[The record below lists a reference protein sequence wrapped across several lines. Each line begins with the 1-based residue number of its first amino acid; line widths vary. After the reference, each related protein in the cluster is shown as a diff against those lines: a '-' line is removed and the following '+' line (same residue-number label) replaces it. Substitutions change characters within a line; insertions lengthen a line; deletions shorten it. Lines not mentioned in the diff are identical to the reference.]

1 MAEILVNTNNPI
13 KHKVFWK
20 GEPTDADSLPTVKV
34 YDTTEDP
41 TLNVLI
47 SPNSILYVLTAE
59 KLETDIGVY
68 QVTLPLIVTKES
80 KSLKLRWEYTVGGQE
95 AYKEHKLYVVTPYVD
110 VEQAVDALN
119 LGSDSSDPNYRT
131 YNEILDAERWAR
143 RAIEN
148 YTGQQFYLY
157 DDTQVVYGSGA
168 DLLPLPYKIHEVH
181 DLTQNDVMLVDY
193 LNNVNNWNQDLKIS
207 ETGFGIRVNRATML
221 DNTVYVANG
230 MVPPSINDTTNG
242 VFIKG
247 YTYRVHGRYGW
258 EYVPAEVELACIEL
272 MRDYF
277 SKDKNWRNK
286 YITSLQAFDWNFE
299 YSSDTYK
306 GTGNVYVDQIL
317 SAYVLNQMVV
327 I

>member
-1 MAEILVNTNNPI
+1 
-13 KHKVFWK
+13 
-20 GEPTDADSLPTVKV
+20 
-34 YDTTEDP
+34 
-41 TLNVLI
+41 
-47 SPNSILYVLTAE
+47 
-59 KLETDIGVY
+59 
-68 QVTLPLIVTKES
+68 
-80 KSLKLRWEYTVGGQE
+80 
-95 AYKEHKLYVVTPYVD
+95 
-110 VEQAVDALN
+110 
-119 LGSDSSDPNYRT
+119 
-131 YNEILDAERWAR
+131 
-143 RAIEN
+143 
-148 YTGQQFYLY
+148 
-157 DDTQVVYGSGA
+157 
-168 DLLPLPYKIHEVH
+168 
-181 DLTQNDVMLVDY
+181 MLVDY

-317 SAYVLNQMVV
+317 SDYVLNQMVV